1 MNITLVIIFYTQYG
15 SMDLELAIFFL
26 LHEKRDLF
34 DQLNIAEEIN
44 YDLRIILK

>member
-1 MNITLVIIFYTQYG
+1 
-15 SMDLELAIFFL
+15 MDLEMAIFFL
-26 LHEKRDLF
+26 LHEKKRELF